1 MIFAEY
7 DVVALKSEIE
17 TVHKEN
23 QKRILL
29 QPGQVGTILENFDNK
44 AYLVDFS
51 DAQGVTYA
59 MESIPGNLL
68 MQLHYEPASTA
79 A

>member
-1 MIFAEY
+1 MTFTEY
-7 DVVALKSEIE
+7 DVVALKSQVR
-17 TVHKEN
+17 TVHKETR
-23 QKRILL
+23 QTILL
-29 QPGQVGTILENFDNK
+29 QPGQVGTILMNFNDT

-59 MESIPGNLL
+59 MESIPADLL
-68 MQLHYEPASTA
+68 MRLHYEPSSIA